1 MPKRGV
7 TVYYES
13 KTRTRSVAKCLLS
26 ISFFCLDEILI
37 KHQDEIKLSCS
48 LKLTLSQKIWHVLSW
63 RENHK

>member
-37 KHQDEIKLSCS
+37 KHQDKIKLSCS
-48 LKLTLSQKIWHVLSW
+48 FEIDPVP
-63 RENHK
+63 ENLACSVMEGKP